1 MSINIRPGDG
11 YDLGGSTGGGG
22 GGTPVTLSLT
32 PGTTQQAGPGPQLL
46 TATPAGGTGPYTYAW
61 SALFADG
68 TNANAYLST
77 LTGPTTTLTT
87 TSYDTEFRVT
97 CVVADSSTP
106 PKTDSTS
113 ALVAVA
119 AATNLT
125 ASISPTSAAQASPGA
140 QALTVTAAGGSGSY
154 TYAWTATQTD
164 GTDANANLSALTG
177 NPVTLTTTNYQQ
189 SFRVQCVA
197 TDPISGQIAS
207 TGAVISVGQPP
218 ALVQPP
224 DLTPVQLPNGTTST
238 SFTFADATGGAP
250 PYAYAMIVQSSNG
263 AATLSTYTGKSANIL
278 NLSDGVTAQVVLQ
291 VVDSL
296 GQTADATFVVGVGVV
311 PVFNESALWDLIGGT
326 DLRTIGSGSRV
337 GNGTLVVGSITF
349 TMLTAAGTPTNPT
362 LNISAAGLSLGITGA
377 VGDASS
383 VWWNTNLLTNFT
395 TGEHILVNMLFST
408 AAIPINGVCVFTFG
422 DSTSYVAGNGYGFSL
437 NWDANGARVARR
449 LTGGT
454 NTNYTLATGQVNT
467 NKTYTAQ
474 VLLVA
479 GRLPY
484 CTLSEGTSFLGGPR
498 LGLPQPMRG
507 TQTGTPGS
515 QSTSSGATF
524 SPPISSLRMQVA
536 SASASLT
543 STLLAFEVRRLTRSA

>member
-1 MSINIRPGDG
+1 MSINIRPGGG
-11 YDLGGSTGGGG
+11 YDLGGNVGGGG
-22 GGTPVTLSLT
+22 GGTPVTLSVA
-32 PGTTQQAGPGPQLL
+32 PVTTQQAGPGPQLL

-68 TNANAYLST
+68 TNANAYLSS
-77 LTGPTTTLTT
+77 LTGATTTLTT

-97 CVVADSSTP
+97 CTVGDSSTP
-106 PKTDSTS
+106 QKTDSAS

-164 GTDANANLSALTG
+164 GTGANANLSALTG

-189 SFRVQCVA
+189 SFRVQCVVSDA
-197 TDPISGQIAS
+197 ISGQVAS
-207 TGAVISVGQPP
+207 TGAVVSVGQPP

-224 DLTPVQLPNGTTST
+224 DLAPVQLPNGTTST
-238 SFTFADATGGAP
+238 AFTFADATGGAP

-263 AATLSTYTGKSANIL
+263 AATLSIYTGKSANIL

-296 GQTADATFVVGVGVV
+296 GQTADATFVVGIGVV
-311 PVFNESALWDLIGGT
+311 PVFDESALWNLIGGT
-326 DLRTIGSGSRV
+326 DLRTIGSGSRS
-337 GNGTLVVGSITF
+337 GNGTLVVGGITF
-349 TMLTAAGTPTNPT
+349 TMLTAAGTP
-362 LNISAAGLSLGITGA
+362 AGQALAVSPSGLVLSFTGA
-377 VGDASS
+377 VGDATS
-383 VWWNTNLLTNFT
+383 VWWNTNLLTNFN
-395 TGEHILVNMLFST
+395 TGEHILVNMLFSL
-408 AAIPINGVCVFTFG
+408 AAMPVNSIGLFTLG
-422 DSTSYVAGNGYGFSL
+422 DSTSYLAGNGYGFSL

-454 NTNYTLATGQVNT
+454 STTYVLASGQLNA

-507 TQTGTPGS
+507 TNTGTPGS

-536 SASASLT
+536 GATGLSVT
-543 STLLAFEVRRLTRSA
+543 FLAYEVRRLTRSA

>member
-1 MSINIRPGDG
+1 MSINIRLGDG
-11 YDLGGSTGGGG
+11 YDLGGSAGGGG
-22 GGTPVTLSLT
+22 GGTPVTLSVT

-68 TNANAYLST
+68 TNANAYLSP

-106 PKTDSTS
+106 PKTDPAS

-125 ASISPTSAAQASPGA
+125 ASISPTSTVQASPSA

-164 GTDANANLSALTG
+164 GTDASANLSALTG

-224 DLTPVQLPNGTTST
+224 DLAPVQLPNGTTSA

-263 AATLSTYTGKSANIL
+263 AATLSTYTGKSADIL
-278 NLSDGVTAQVVLQ
+278 NLSDSVTAQVVLQ
-291 VVDSL
+291 VVDSV

-311 PVFNESALWDLIGGT
+311 PVFSENALWNLIGGT
-326 DLRTIGSGSRV
+326 DLRTIGSGSRT
-337 GNGTLVVGSITF
+337 GAGTLTVGGITF
-349 TMLTAAGTPTNPT
+349 TMAAIAGVTAGQALNVSASGVRLSQTSGVGTATGVWFD
-362 LNISAAGLSLGITGA
+362 SGLLS
-377 VGDASS
+377 
-383 VWWNTNLLTNFT
+383 NFT
-395 TGEHILVNMLFST
+395 TGESILVNFLFST
-408 AAIPINGVCVFTFG
+408 TTFPTDANTIVSFG
-422 DSTSYVAGNGYGFSL
+422 DSVDYSLGDAYAVQVNGNL
-437 NWDANGARVARR
+437 VVVARR
-449 LTGGT
+449 TT
-454 NTNYTLATGQVNT
+454 ANIATTYTMGSQAAAT
-467 NKTYTAQ
+467 NKTYAGQ

-479 GRLPY
+479 GRIPY
-484 CTLSEGTSFLGGPR
+484 CTLSESSAFLGGPR

-507 TQTGTPGS
+507 TFVGCPGAPTTG
-515 QSTSSGATF
+515 SGATF
-524 SPPISSLRMQVA
+524 TSPLSSLRIQLAVA
-536 SASASLT
+536 SGNFGV
-543 STLLAFEVRRLTRSA
+543 TLLAYEVRRLTRAA